1 MKYKLLDDLTSDVM
15 FEAYGKTFEELLE
28 NSAMA
33 MFSVICRVEKVKPT
47 TTIKIELVSDSKEK
61 LLYDWLSALL
71 TQSEIHKLFLSR
83 FKINKISELHLF
95 AEASG
100 EKISPGKGETLV
112 KGIPYYGFKIHET
125 DKGFSARVTLDI

>member
-33 MFSVICRVEKVKPT
+33 MFSVICRVEKIKPT
-47 TTIKIELVSDSKEK
+47 TTIKIELSSESKEK

-71 TQSEIHKLFLSR
+71 TRSDIHGLFLSR
-83 FKINKISELHLF
+83 FKINKISGLCLS

-100 EKISPGKGETLV
+100 EKMSQGKGETLV